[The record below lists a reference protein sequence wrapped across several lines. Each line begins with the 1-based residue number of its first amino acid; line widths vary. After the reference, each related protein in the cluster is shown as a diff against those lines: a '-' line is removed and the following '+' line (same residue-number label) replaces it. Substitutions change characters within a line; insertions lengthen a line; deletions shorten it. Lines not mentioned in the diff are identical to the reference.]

1 MRKILT
7 AAALLAAS
15 TAAYSAPLS
24 LDPSPSAQ
32 ARPVVNV
39 VFAPYLATR
48 VGASV
53 ESAVV
58 DLDKNGVGEIV
69 ARFVH
74 SSSCTDGMKACRTVV
89 LRHDGNA
96 WKIVFD
102 HPAASLEVLPGSAGV
117 PASIRA
123 DRITWTWDY
132 PVYAPT
138 ADGVGKEMELAVATP
153 ELAKSLAPA
162 FGEGAAKLV
171 AASPAYRFGYASAK
185 LSDKDEFL
193 AVKMTGQNIC
203 GIKTGC
209 PVRIL
214 RKGKDGWAAVLAT
227 TTKDSVYVGN
237 TDRAGYR
244 DVVISTDRGF
254 TVYGWNGEKYAVADR
269 VEAPGKDSK

>member
-7 AAALLAAS
+7 AAAALLLSAS
-15 TAAYSAPLS
+15 AHAAPLV

-32 ARPVVNV
+32 ARAVVNV

-53 ESAVV
+53 ETAVV

-74 SSSCTDGMKACRTVV
+74 SGSCTDGMKSCRTVV

-102 HPAASLEVLPGSAGV
+102 HSTSALEVLEGNNGV
-117 PASIRA
+117 PAPLRA
-123 DRITWTWDY
+123 DRITWSWEFPT
-132 PVYAPT
+132 YAPT
-138 ADGVGKEMELAVATP
+138 ADGVGKPVDLSDAAP
-153 ELAKSLAPA
+153 ALSKSLAPA
-162 FGEGAAKLV
+162 FGEGAAKL
-171 AASPAYRFGYASAK
+171 ATIGGDYRFGYASPK
-185 LSDKDEFL
+185 LSAKDEFI
-193 AVKMTGQNIC
+193 AVRMAGQNIC
-203 GIKTGC
+203 GLKTGC
-209 PVRIL
+209 PVRL
-214 RKGKDGWAAVLAT
+214 LKKGKDGWATVLAT
-227 TTKDSVYVGN
+227 STKDSIYVGN
-237 TDRAGYR
+237 SERDGYR
-244 DVVISTDRGF
+244 DVVISTDKGF